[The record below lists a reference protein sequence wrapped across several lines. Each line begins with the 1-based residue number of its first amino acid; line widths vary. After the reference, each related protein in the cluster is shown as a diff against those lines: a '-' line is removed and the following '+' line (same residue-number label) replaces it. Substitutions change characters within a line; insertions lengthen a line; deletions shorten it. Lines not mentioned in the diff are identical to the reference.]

1 MVFRHLIRFGP
12 DIVAGQIDVLPTERR
27 QVVKELVGN
36 RLDGAQRSDGAVE
49 VAGIPQNDCGDEEVQ
64 AGGSVLLIL
73 VGAVADFSEAM
84 DENRTRQTVA

>member
-36 RLDGAQRSDGAVE
+36 RLDGAQRSEWRSSTLALSS
-49 VAGIPQNDCGDEEVQ
+49 A
-64 AGGSVLLIL
+64 S
-73 VGAVADFSEAM
+73 
-84 DENRTRQTVA
+84 R